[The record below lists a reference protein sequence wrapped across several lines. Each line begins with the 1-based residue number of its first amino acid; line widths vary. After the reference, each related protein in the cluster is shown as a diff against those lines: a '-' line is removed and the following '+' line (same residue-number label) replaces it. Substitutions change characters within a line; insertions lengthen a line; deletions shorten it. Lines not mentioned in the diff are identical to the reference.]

1 MVAITYG
8 LRRTPIRLVT
18 IHAILN
24 PINAG
29 CDHKNGLRVLLRSET
44 VNVCVTL
51 SSLYVAMCVK

>member
-8 LRRTPIRLVT
+8 LRRTPILLVT
-18 IHAILN
+18 ILN

-29 CDHKNGLRVLLRSET
+29 CDYKNGLRVLLRSET